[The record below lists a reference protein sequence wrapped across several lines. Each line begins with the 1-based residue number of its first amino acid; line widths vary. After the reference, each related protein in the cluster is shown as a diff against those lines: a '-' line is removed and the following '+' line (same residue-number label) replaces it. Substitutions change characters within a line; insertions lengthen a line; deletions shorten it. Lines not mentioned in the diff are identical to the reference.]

1 MRYKTKKNIVP
12 LAENFNDKNSKYG
25 RVPVL
30 VQEKKWII
38 TQKLTESPN
47 PL

>member
-30 VQEKKWII
+30 VQEKKMDYNRKTNRI
-38 TQKLTESPN
+38 P
-47 PL
+47 